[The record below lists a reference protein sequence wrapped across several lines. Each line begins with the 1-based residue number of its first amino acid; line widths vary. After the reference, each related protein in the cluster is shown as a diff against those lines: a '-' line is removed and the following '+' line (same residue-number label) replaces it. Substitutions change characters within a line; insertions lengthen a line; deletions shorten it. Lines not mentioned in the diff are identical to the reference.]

1 MNKAELIDALI
12 IKHHQKREMNV
23 IQKAD
28 MTAVVDG
35 LTEIVQ
41 EHLAHGQEVTLPG
54 IGKFSVTERAARSG
68 RNPQTGEELEIPA
81 SKAPKFKASKALKEA
96 VNHE

>member
-1 MNKAELIDALI
+1 MNKAQLIDALVE
-12 IKHHQKREMNV
+12 KHHAKRENFHF
-23 IQKAD
+23 QKAD

-41 EHLAHGQEVTLPG
+41 EHLAHGKEVTLPG

>member
-1 MNKAELIDALI
+1 VNKAELIDVLI

-23 IQKAD
+23 IQRAD

-41 EHLAHGQEVTLPG
+41 EYLADGQEVTLPG
-54 IGKFSVTERAARSG
+54 IGKLSVTERAARSG

-81 SKAPKFKASKALKEA
+81 SRAPKFKAAKALKDA
-96 VNHE
+96 INHD

>member
-1 MNKAELIDALI
+1 MNKAQLIEVLVE
-12 IKHHQKREMNV
+12 KHHAKRENFHF
-23 IQKAD
+23 QKAD

-41 EHLAHGQEVTLPG
+41 EHLAQGQEVTLPG
-54 IGKFSVTERAARSG
+54 IGKLSVTERAARSG

-81 SKAPKFKASKALKEA
+81 SRAPKFKAAKALKDA
-96 VNHE
+96 INHD